1 MTEATSL
8 ARPPHTI
15 RMHVRDNVAIVAN
28 DGGLAA
34 GTVLPS
40 GLVLL
45 DKVPQGHKV
54 ALVDLPALGPVLRY
68 GIPIGY
74 ALKDIPAGSWVHE
87 RLLQMP
93 DARGLTDLPMATV
106 KPEAQPPLEGYTF
119 EGYRNA
125 DGSVGTRNIL
135 AITQTVQC
143 VAGVTDFA
151 VRRIKAELL
160 PRFPFVDDVVA
171 LEHSYGCGVAIDAPG
186 AEIPIR
192 TLRNI
197 SLNPNFGG
205 EVMLV
210 SLGCEKLQPERLMP
224 PGSIPLV
231 DERSVADVGTSADTK
246 LDVVCLQDDAH
257 VGFMSMVES
266 ILRQAEVH
274 LERLNARRRETV
286 PASELVVGVQCGG
299 SDAFSGV
306 TANPAV
312 GYCTDLL
319 VRAGASVMFS
329 ETTEVRDGIDQ
340 LTSRASTPAVAEAM
354 VREMAWYDAYLQL
367 GRVDR
372 SANTTPGNKKGGL
385 SNIVEKAMGSIVKS
399 GSVAITGVLAPGEK
413 LKQKGLTYAATP
425 ASDFICGTLQ
435 LAAGMNLHVFTT
447 GRGTPYGLAQVPVI
461 KVATRSDLARRW
473 HDLMDV
479 NAGTIADG
487 TATIEDVGWELFNL
501 MLEVASGRK
510 KTWAEHWK
518 LHNALVLFNPAPGT

>member
-1 MTEATSL
+1 MAQT
-8 ARPPHTI
+8 HTASVSAPLTI
-15 RMHVRDNVAIVAN
+15 QMNALDNVAIVAN
-28 DGGLAA
+28 DGGLPA
-34 GTVLPS
+34 GTALAS
-40 GLVLL
+40 GLVLCE
-45 DKVPQGHKV
+45 KVPQGHKV
-54 ALVDLPALGPVLRY
+54 ALVDLPSGAPILRY
-68 GIPIGY
+68 GVPIGH

-87 RLLQMP
+87 RLLSMP
-93 DARGLTDLPMATV
+93 DARGLDNLPMATV
-106 KPEAQPPLEGYTF
+106 QPAALPPLEGFTF
-119 EGYRNA
+119 QGYRNA

-151 VRRIKAELL
+151 VQRIKAELL
-160 PRFPFVDDVVA
+160 PRFPNVDDVVA
-171 LEHSYGCGVAIDAPG
+171 LAHGYGCGVAIDAPD
-186 AEIPIR
+186 AIVPIR

-205 EVMLV
+205 EVMVV
-210 SLGCEKLQPERLMP
+210 SLGCEKLQPERLLP
-224 PGSIPLV
+224 PGTIPLV
-231 DERSVADVGTSADTK
+231 DERQQAQA

-266 ILRQAEVH
+266 ILRQAETH
-274 LERLNARRRETV
+274 LQRLNARIRETV

-312 GYCTDLL
+312 GFCTDLL

-329 ETTEVRDGIDQ
+329 ETTEVRDGVAQ
-340 LTSRASTPAVAEAM
+340 LTARATTPAVAEAI
-354 VREMAWYDAYLQL
+354 VREMAWYDAYLQR
-367 GRVDR
+367 GHVDR

-399 GSVAITGVLAPGEK
+399 GSAPISGVLSPGEK
-413 LKQKGLTYAATP
+413 LKTKGLTYAATP

-447 GRGTPYGLAQVPVI
+447 GRGTPYGLAECPVI

-473 HDLMDV
+473 HDLMDI
-479 NAGTIADG
+479 NAGTIAEG
-487 TATIEDVGWELFNL
+487 TASIEDVGWEMFHL

-510 KTWAEHWK
+510 KTWAEHWQLK
-518 LHNALVLFNPAPGT
+518 NSLVLFNPAPVT